1 MIFEKVQEMCEKARE
16 VEYDLKSHKK
26 AKTQTQMS
34 Y

>member
-1 MIFEKVQEMCEKARE
+1 MIFEKVQEMGQKRE

-26 AKTQTQMS
+26 VETQTQMP